1 MSYET
6 LMVQLELGRTNAAPL
21 SVARDLAKRMGA
33 VVSGVAAAQPIQ
45 TGMAAEGF
53 YGGEIVIED
62 TKAIGEEAGVAE
74 KEFHDALNGGV
85 AHPDWTMAL
94 TRYPLSERIANATA
108 NADVVVVGVA
118 QNGESK
124 SGPSRTVDIDDL
136 VMRTGRPVLAVP
148 LTVKNFGF
156 HCALVA
162 WKDTREARRAL
173 TDALPLLKQMEKV
186 VLVEVTSLSDQGQA
200 QTGLAKMVAWLG
212 RHGIEASSRLITALG
227 ADGDR
232 LLAVADEE
240 GADLIVAGAYGHS
253 RFREWVMGGV
263 TRTLLYHSNRCV
275 LLSH

>member
-6 LMVQLELGRTNAAPL
+6 LMVQLELGRPNTAPL
-21 SVARDLAKRMGA
+21 GVARDLARRMGA
-33 VVSGVAAAQPIQ
+33 VVNGVAAAQPIQ

-62 TKAIGEEAGVAE
+62 TKAIEEEAAVAE
-74 KEFHDALNGGV
+74 KEFHAALNGTV
-85 AHPDWTMAL
+85 VHPDWTVML
-94 TRYPLSERIANATA
+94 TRFPLSERIAGATA
-108 NADVVVVGVA
+108 NADMVVVGVA
-118 QNGESK
+118 QNGEDK
-124 SGPSRTVDIDDL
+124 SGPARSVDLDDL
-136 VMRTGRPVLAVP
+136 LMRTGRPVLAVP
-148 LTVKNFGF
+148 LTVKQFGF
-156 HCALVA
+156 HCAVVA

-186 VLVEVTSLSDQGQA
+186 VLVEVTPLSEQGA
-200 QTGLAKMVAWLG
+200 VQTGLAKMVAWLG
-212 RHGIEASSRLITALG
+212 RHGIEASSRLITSLG

-232 LLAVADEE
+232 LLAIADEE

-263 TRTLLYHSNRCV
+263 TRTLLYHSKSCV